1 MFNRNFRHLARL
13 LDLIAEIVF
22 FTTAG
27 CMTAQVDAEIRY
39 REGGAASPPGGY
51 SGYNPVA
58 QTAKPPPYA
67 GTPLLTEAMD
77 R

>member
-1 MFNRNFRHLARL
+1 MSR
-13 LDLIAEIVF
+13 DCVE
-22 FTTAG
+22 
-27 CMTAQVDAEIRY
+27 VDAEIRY
-39 REGGAASPPGGY
+39 REGGDASPQGGY